1 MRPNLLKN
9 RSGFWWLLLALLG
22 ATAAAVIAWVLQDR
36 PASEAPPSAPIQI
49 HSDLWHV
56 GADVELTLK
65 SSAPGAD
72 QVISL
77 TLLAPGS
84 GSPQIEGISPDF
96 FGLSGVQIP
105 WLLPEYR
112 ASEMAL
118 AAAAGARYVGLDFD
132 WLRLEP
138 QRGQYAWQETDEVV
152 ALAKRYGLRLVPML
166 LYTPHWASTAPFAPL
181 NYQHAPP
188 ADYAD
193 YRDFVYAVVSRYK
206 PYGASPL
213 TADGYGITDWAI
225 WNEPN
230 LRTAGA
236 ELEPSGSWTGSLEEY
251 LLLLRAGYE
260 GAHAADPDCNV
271 LNGGLADIF
280 WAEGGLYLPA
290 ALERFYDPD
299 GDGDASDGARP
310 FFDTL
315 NIHTYQVDTPEA
327 TWYEDRLEAL
337 VKVMERFGDGEKPIW
352 VTETGYGSVTA
363 PVAESLFVDE
373 KTQADA
379 VTLIYRALSAYPQVE
394 RVFWWS
400 LRDYYANA
408 SAESEAMEAHYG
420 LMRANF
426 MPKPAYLAYGRLTGR
441 VGQVLTLNGLTDEE
455 GIALVS
461 VPAAFVGQPG
471 AYVLFAQLETVEPA
485 IVVMY
490 EASTDEGE

>member
-1 MRPNLLKN
+1 MGRDLLKN
-9 RSGFWWLLLALLG
+9 RSGLWWLLLALLG
-22 ATAAAVIAWVLQDR
+22 ATAAAVIAWVLQGR
-36 PASEAPPSAPIQI
+36 LARELRPSAPIQI
-49 HSDLWHV
+49 ESDPWYV
-56 GADVELTLK
+56 GTDVELTLR
-65 SSAPGAD
+65 SAVPHAG
-72 QVISL
+72 QVISV
-77 TLLAPGS
+77 TVLAPGS
-84 GSPQIEGISPDF
+84 NSPQIEGIAPDF

-112 ASEMAL
+112 GAEMAL
-118 AAAAGARYVGLDFD
+118 AAASGARYIGLDFD
-132 WLRLEP
+132 WRRLEP
-138 QRGQYAWQETDEVV
+138 QRGQYAWEDTDAVV
-152 ALAKRYGLRLVPML
+152 ALAKQHELRLVPML
-166 LYTPHWASTAPFAPL
+166 LYTPHWASIAPFAPL
-181 NYQHAPP
+181 DYQHAPP

-193 YRDFVYAVVSRYK
+193 YRDFVYAVVDRYK
-206 PYGASPL
+206 PHGASPL
-213 TADGYGITDWAI
+213 TVDGYGITDWVI

-230 LRTAGA
+230 LRSVGM
-236 ELEPSGSWTGSLEEY
+236 EPEPNGSWNGSLEEY

-280 WAEGGLYLPA
+280 WAEGGLYLPT
-290 ALERFYDPD
+290 ALERVYDPD

-352 VTETGYGSVTA
+352 VTEAGYGSVTA
-363 PVAESLFVDE
+363 PTAGSPFLGEE
-373 KTQADA
+373 TQADA

-408 SAESEAMEAHYG
+408 SAEGEAMEAHYG
-420 LMRANF
+420 LVRANF
-426 MPKPAYLAYGRLTGR
+426 TPKPAYLAYGRLAGR

-461 VPAAFVGQPG
+461 VPATFVGQPG
-471 AYVLFAQLETVEPA
+471 AYVLFAQLEGVEPA
-485 IVVMY
+485 TVVMY
-490 EASTDEGE
+490 QALTDEGE